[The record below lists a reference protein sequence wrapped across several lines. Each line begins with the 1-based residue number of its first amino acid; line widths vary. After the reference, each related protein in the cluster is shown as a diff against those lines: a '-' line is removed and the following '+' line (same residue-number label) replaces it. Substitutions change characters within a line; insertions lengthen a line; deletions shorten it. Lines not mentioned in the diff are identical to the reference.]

1 MNTKICA
8 AERIHKPVNNIKLGI
23 YMIKPHPPL
32 VIMAHTKNTTTT
44 AQPIV
49 KKIPRSQFFHLK
61 FSASR
66 VSAIRKAMT

>member
-1 MNTKICA
+1 
-8 AERIHKPVNNIKLGI
+8 
-23 YMIKPHPPL
+23 MIKPHPPL
-32 VIMAHTKNTTTT
+32 VIMAHTKKTTTT

-49 KKIPRSQFFHLK
+49 KKIPRSRFFHLK